1 MSRCATPLPMERLIE
16 YWFEEAAAREDDALI
31 EEHLF
36 VCAACSARLE
46 QLAAISAGAKHLVA
60 AGDFG
65 AVVTGP
71 FVTRLIQAG
80 LSVREYRV
88 PPGGNVL
95 CTIAPQDDLVVGRMR
110 AVLGGIERL
119 DVLVHTSAHGSPAR
133 LEDVPFNGEAGEVI
147 FVPSAAYLRT
157 LDSFTQRLELVA
169 VAETGE
175 RVIGE
180 YTFNHHRYRE

>member
-1 MSRCATPLPMERLIE
+1 MNRCATPLPMERLIE
-16 YWFEEAAAREDDALI
+16 YWFDEAAARGDDALI

-36 VCAACSARLE
+36 VCAACSARFE
-46 QLAAISAGAKHLVA
+46 QLAAISAGTKEVVA

-65 AVVTGP
+65 AIVTGP

-80 LSVREYRV
+80 LHVREYRV
-88 PPGGNVL
+88 PPGGSVL

-119 DVLVHTSAHGSPAR
+119 DVLVHDSAQGGPAR
-133 LEDVPFNGEAGEVI
+133 LEDVPFDAQAGEVI
-147 FVPSAAYLRT
+147 FAPGAAHLRA
-157 LDSFTQRLELVA
+157 LDSLTQRLELVA
-169 VAETGE
+169 VAKDGE

-180 YTFNHHRYRE
+180 YTFNHHRYRG